1 MKTKKRTFGIV
12 ISVAVLVA
20 AIITGV
26 ILKSN
31 TNTNAAAINDNGEKP
46 IFIDNK
52 KPILDRLMAANEKL
66 VILEIVPYKNASVF
80 NMLTG
85 SSKVRETLEK
95 HKAEIY
101 NQFLYNKKE
110 NGNITT
116 VTVQGTASFHHPYTI
131 SYNKMTKEYT
141 VNYPNFFLEEF
152 LDGYSNPSALS

>member
-31 TNTNAAAINDNGEKP
+31 TNTNAAVINDNGETP
-46 IFIDNK
+46 ISIDNK

-101 NQFLYNKKE
+101 NQFLWNNKKE

-152 LDGYSNPSALS
+152 LDG

>member
-52 KPILDRLMAANEKL
+52 KPILDRLMAAL
-66 VILEIVPYKNASVF
+66 
-80 NMLTG
+80 
-85 SSKVRETLEK
+85 
-95 HKAEIY
+95 
-101 NQFLYNKKE
+101 
-110 NGNITT
+110 
-116 VTVQGTASFHHPYTI
+116 
-131 SYNKMTKEYT
+131 
-141 VNYPNFFLEEF
+141 
-152 LDGYSNPSALS
+152 